1 MCAPML
7 GMAVGIMSSV
17 AQFQAQSQQAKAQE
31 ATYQANKAN
40 AEHAM
45 RINYSQLNLRQV
57 QEGEKVTQESQKAA
71 IDVAKAKAQFRTNAA
86 EANVSGLSV
95 DNVVSDIQRQGAF
108 EDSGRKYNYR
118 STIHQLQ
125 KEKEAKQAEAH
136 GRILSVPRGQKPSAL
151 GLVAG
156 IGSSLIKGMG

>member
-17 AQFQAQSQQAKAQE
+17 AQFQAQSQQAAMQE
-31 ATYQANKAN
+31 ATYQANKQN

-45 RINYSQLNLRQV
+45 RINYAQLGLRQI

-71 IDVAKAKAQFRTNAA
+71 IDVARAKAKFRNNAA
-86 EANVSGLSV
+86 EANVTGLSV
-95 DNVVSDIQRQGAF
+95 ENVVADIGRQGAF
-108 EDSGRKYNYR
+108 EDASRKYNYQ
-118 STIHQLQ
+118 STISQLQ

-136 GRILSVPRGQKPSAL
+136 GRILSVPRGQKPSPL
-151 GLVAG
+151 TLVAG
-156 IGSSLIKGMG
+156 IGSSLIKGLG